1 MKYFLITLGLIV
13 YYLLNW
19 FSTSLKAEVV
29 TTNNLL
35 NHTFTTNNNWKGQ
48 LSSNHGTNV
57 IAGINGDSVE
67 NITPIS
73 LRNNANLTEAQ
84 IQNGWTSNQSAEVWF
99 WNNNTQDVT
108 MKQIIT
114 SSSGSTITQ
123 TKVVTGSCATY
134 NGCTWQQTGNNTF
147 ISTLNTNTD
156 YSINNKFEF
165 NSTGNYNT
173 GHNAA
178 DLRVPSLT
186 ITYENTP
193 ISVNDQ
199 KDIIKNAR
207 TIVEEIKETKVPTIK
222 ETVVEIKREIKE
234 VKVIGIKEE
243 PKPQPVVTVVEQK
256 IEEKPEPKA
265 EIKSESK
272 EIKQETKVEE
282 KKAVVKEEAKV
293 EAKEESK
300 KEAKVVEEQ
309 KVEEKEE
316 PKSEP
321 KPEQKTIIADKKK
334 PSLKVGLNKI
344 DGKAISIDKNMK
356 LKSII
361 ILKAMTDNAMISAY
375 SIPFY
380 KNKNLYQNQLS
391 IADTKLLYTGN
402 SLGVYISKDPVVQY
416 QNVLINIRLEKQ
428 RLLNEIQVL
437 KNG

>member
-1 MKYFLITLGLIV
+1 MKYFLISLGIFVYLILQWIASALGV
-13 YYLLNW
+13 
-19 FSTSLKAEVV
+19 KAEVV

-73 LRNNANLTEAQ
+73 LRNDANLTEAQ

-114 SSSGSTITQ
+114 SSSGSTVTQ
-123 TKVVTGSCATY
+123 TKIVTGSCATY

-178 DLRVPSLT
+178 DLRIPSLT

-193 ISVNDQ
+193 ISVSNQ
-199 KDIIKNAR
+199 KDIIENAR
-207 TIVEEIKETKVPTIK
+207 IIVEKIQETKVPVIK
-222 ETVVEIKREIKE
+222 ETVVKIKPQIKE
-234 VKVIGIKEE
+234 VKVVEIKKEK
-243 PKPQPVVTVVEQK
+243 PKLQTIVSVV
-256 IEEKPEPKA
+256 EEKPEPK
-265 EIKSESK
+265 SE
-272 EIKQETKVEE
+272 V
-282 KKAVVKEEAKV
+282 
-293 EAKEESK
+293 
-300 KEAKVVEEQ
+300 
-309 KVEEKEE
+309 KEE
-316 PKSEP
+316 PKVIPKKEEKETTTIIKNEEKKEPNSKDVAASPVPTKESKEP
-321 KPEQKTIIADKKK
+321 KAVQSKEVKTGTVKLDSQIKDIGRD
-334 PSLKVGLNKI
+334 
-344 DGKAISIDKNMK
+344 MK
-356 LKSII
+356 LNNLVVI
-361 ILKAMTDNAMISAY
+361 KAMTDNTMISVY
-375 SIPFY
+375 NVPFY
-380 KNKNLYQNQLS
+380 KSKKMYENQLS
-391 IADTKLLYTGN
+391 IADNRLLYAN
-402 SLGVYISKDPVVQY
+402 NLNRYIVNDPLVKY
-416 QNVLINIRLEKQ
+416 NRALINIKSEKQ
-428 RLLNEIQVL
+428 RLLNEIRML

>member
-1 MKYFLITLGLIV
+1 MKYFLILIGFLV
-13 YYLLNW
+13 YFLLSW
-19 FSTSLKAEVV
+19 FSNSIKAEVV

-73 LRNNANLTEAQ
+73 LRNDANLTEAQ

-114 SSSGSTITQ
+114 SSSGSTVTQ
-123 TKVVTGSCATY
+123 TKIVTGSCATY
-134 NGCTWQQTGNNTF
+134 NGCTWEQTGNNTF

-178 DLRVPSLT
+178 DLRLPSLT

-199 KDIIKNAR
+199 KDIIENAR
-207 TIVEEIKETKVPTIK
+207 IIVEEIQETKVPIIK
-222 ETVVEIKREIKE
+222 ETVVE
-234 VKVIGIKEE
+234 IKEE
-243 PKPQPVVTVVEQK
+243 PKPQPVIAIV
-256 IEEKPEPKA
+256 EEKPEPKP
-265 EIKSESK
+265 E
-272 EIKQETKVEE
+272 V
-282 KKAVVKEEAKV
+282 
-293 EAKEESK
+293 
-300 KEAKVVEEQ
+300 
-309 KVEEKEE
+309 KEE
-316 PKSEP
+316 PKVIPKKEEKETTTIIKNEEKKEPDSKDVAASPVPTKESKEP
-321 KPEQKTIIADKKK
+321 KAVQSKEVKTGTVKLDSQIKDIGRD
-334 PSLKVGLNKI
+334 
-344 DGKAISIDKNMK
+344 MK
-356 LKSII
+356 LTSLAVI
-361 ILKAMTDNAMISAY
+361 KAMTDNTMISVY
-375 SIPFY
+375 NVPFY
-380 KNKNLYQNQLS
+380 KSKKMYENQLS
-391 IADTKLLYTGN
+391 IADNRLLYAN
-402 SLGVYISKDPVVQY
+402 NLNRYIVNDPLVKY
-416 QNVLINIRLEKQ
+416 NRALINIKSEKQ
-428 RLLNEIQVL
+428 RLLNEIRTL